1 MPIPLELRAFCSEEW
16 QEIWR
21 WKPYVHQWDL
31 GSFYLFILF
40 YFIALHCIALHFF
53 QSSDYVKSS
62 ISKISQNTMWQKME
76 IFILS
81 NHLWKCFFFYSRN
94 WGNCDILRTLCYHME
109 KWSLNKAFCCCCFL
123 PAFMGTLIFIPVL
136 CTFFLIKIAV
146 ISNSDKKK

>member
-109 KWSLNKAFCCCCFL
+109 KWSLNKVFFCLFVFSLLLWEHQFL
-123 PAFMGTLIFIPVL
+123 FQYYARSF
-136 CTFFLIKIAV
+136 
-146 ISNSDKKK
+146 